1 MIDEETQKILK
12 ESMKKALA
20 MLDENKEKMVRVAE
34 LLLERE
40 TITSVDMEAICGQR
54 KGRSPS
60 SYSNIIRDVQESE
73 KKKEEEKKEDMSATS
88 YDSSYNPDSTDS
100 GDSSDSGN
108 TSTDSGWGDCFC
120 DGGCGD

>member
-100 GDSSDSGN
+100 GDSGN
-108 TSTDSGWGDCFC
+108 TSTDSGWDDCFC

>member
-1 MIDEETQKILK
+1 
-12 ESMKKALA
+12 MKKALA

-73 KKKEEEKKEDMSATS
+73 KKKEEEKKEEVSATS
-88 YDSSYNPDSTDS
+88 YDSSYYPYNNTDAGDS
-100 GDSSDSGN
+100 GDSGDCDYGN
-108 TSTDSGWGDCFC
+108 TSTDSGCGDCIC
-120 DGGCGD
+120 DGGCGGD